1 MRRIFPLLALLLTA
15 LPQSAQA
22 QIGARL
28 NLRDLQTEAF
38 PFITGY
44 FDARDVSGARLTDL
58 KAADVQVLEDGTPQ
72 PIQQLRSV
80 HPGLRVIVV
89 ITPAESF
96 NIHNSQAQT
105 RFDLV
110 KQALDAWVSALPS
123 SGETLLSLATPQ
135 GIIVHDG
142 SAADWMA
149 ALDSY
154 TPASG
159 ATEVSVQTIAQA
171 LDLAAQPPSKPGMAT
186 AIWWIT
192 ATPRSEALI
201 PLPDWQTT
209 LAQEGVP
216 LFIWQVDAPST
227 FESEASQSLQ
237 ALVEATDAQRFTF
250 SGFEIFPNPE
260 DYFGPLRDVYFF
272 QYSSLLR
279 TAGDHQI
286 ALQLHSAEAIVA
298 SQSLAINLDIK
309 PPNPILV
316 SPPSHIDR
324 APSEQDPQLLAPFS
338 QPIEIVVE
346 FPDGFQRNLLRST
359 LYVNDKPVAENS
371 TAPFTHFSWDLG
383 GYTESQQ
390 VLLRVEVQDELGLV
404 GTSVELPVD
413 LSVQSPPGWFQGL
426 LARGGTML
434 ALSIVLIAA
443 GAFFLVMVLSGR
455 LSPSQLRMIRLFR
468 GEPEIAPR
476 PLDPLRDSPP
486 GVEANLTP
494 TGVMKTV
501 FASEPEVSSAP
512 AYLQRLTVQDPTQPA
527 LVRPLDAAEL
537 LIGSDPASNLVLD
550 DSSVEKKHAR
560 LVQDPDGQFHIV
572 DLGSHAGTWVNYA
585 PVSPQGSRLQ
595 DGDIVHVGRVAFRF
609 LLDHKISQS

>member
-15 LPQSAQA
+15 LPQSVLAQT
-22 QIGARL
+22 GARL
-28 NLRDLQTEAF
+28 NLHDLQTEAF

-44 FDARDVSGARLTDL
+44 FDARDGSGARLADL
-58 KAADVQVLEDGTPQ
+58 QVADVQVLEDGTPQ
-72 PIQQLRSV
+72 PVQQLRSV
-80 HPGLRVIVV
+80 DPGLRVIVV

-96 NIHNSQAQT
+96 NIRNSQAQT

-110 KQALDAWVSALPS
+110 KQALDAWVTTLPS
-123 SGETLLSLATPQ
+123 GSDTLLTLITPE
-135 GIIVHDG
+135 GALIHDG

-159 ATEVSVQTIAQA
+159 ATEAGTQSITQA
-171 LDLAAQPPSKPGMAT
+171 LDLAAEPPSEPGMAT

-192 ATPRSEALI
+192 ATPQSEALTS
-201 PLPDWQTT
+201 LPDWQTT
-209 LAQEGVP
+209 LTQQGVP
-216 LFIWQVDAPST
+216 IFIWQVDAPST
-227 FESEASQSLQ
+227 FESQSSQSLQ
-237 ALVEATDAQRFTF
+237 SLVEATGAQRFTF
-250 SGFEIFPNPE
+250 SSGVSFPNPE
-260 DYFGPLRDVYFF
+260 DYFSPLRSVYFF
-272 QYSSLLR
+272 QYSSQLR
-279 TAGDHQI
+279 TAGEHEI
-286 ALQLHSAEAIVA
+286 AIQLHSADAIVA
-298 SQSLAINLDIK
+298 SQSLTINLDIQL
-309 PPNPILV
+309 PNPILV

-346 FPDGFQRNLLRST
+346 FPDGFERNLLRST

-383 GYTESQQ
+383 SYTESQQ
-390 VLLRVEVQDELGLV
+390 VLLRVEVQDKLGLV

-434 ALSIVLIAA
+434 ALSVVLIAA

-455 LSPSQLRMIRLFR
+455 LSPSQLRVKRLFG
-468 GEPEIAPR
+468 GEPEIAPQ

-494 TGVMKTV
+494 TGARKTV
-501 FASEPEVSSAP
+501 FASEPKVSSAP
-512 AYLQRLTVQDPTQPA
+512 AYLQRLTVQDPNQPA
-527 LVRPLDAAEL
+527 LVRPLDTTEL

-550 DSSVEKKHAR
+550 DSSVEKQHAR
-560 LVQDPDGQFHIV
+560 LVLDPDGQYHIV

>member
-1 MRRIFPLLALLLTA
+1 MRRIFLLLALLLAA
-15 LPQSAQA
+15 LPQAAQA
-22 QIGARL
+22 QTGTRL

-44 FDARDVSGARLTDL
+44 FDARDANGARLPDL
-58 KAADVQVLEDGTPQ
+58 QAANVHVLEDGVAQ
-72 PIQQLRSV
+72 PIQQLRGV
-80 HPGLRVIVV
+80 DPGLRVIVL

-96 NIHNSQAQT
+96 NIRNSQAQT

-110 KQALDAWVSALPS
+110 KQALDAWVTTLPS
-123 SGETLLSLATPQ
+123 GSDTLLSLVTPEETL
-135 GIIVHDG
+135 VHDG

-154 TPASG
+154 SPASG
-159 ATEVSVQTIAQA
+159 ATGVSAQSIAQA
-171 LDLAAQPPSKPGMAT
+171 LDLAAQPPSEPGMAT

-192 ATPRSEALI
+192 ATPRSEALTA
-201 PLPDWQTT
+201 LPDWQTT
-209 LAQEGVP
+209 LTQEGVP

-227 FESEASQSLQ
+227 FDSEASQSLQ
-237 ALVEATDAQRFTF
+237 TLVGAIGAQRFTF
-250 SGFEIFPNPE
+250 SGGEVFPNPE
-260 DYFGPLRDVYFF
+260 DYFGPLRSVYFF
-272 QYSSLLR
+272 QYSSQLR
-279 TAGDHQI
+279 TAGEHQI
-286 ALQLHSAEAIVA
+286 ALQLQSAETIVA
-298 SQSLAINLDIK
+298 SQSLTINLDIQ
-309 PPNPILV
+309 PPSPILV

-346 FPDGFQRNLLRST
+346 FPDGFERNLLRST
-359 LYVNDKPVAENS
+359 LYVNDEPVAENS
-371 TAPFTHFSWDLG
+371 TAPFTHFSWDLS

-426 LARGGTML
+426 LARGGSTL
-434 ALSIVLIAA
+434 ALSVVLIAA
-443 GAFFLVMVLSGR
+443 GAFFLVIVLSGR
-455 LSPSQLRMIRLFR
+455 LNPAKLRAHILFR
-468 GEPEIAPR
+468 AEREPAPR

-486 GVEANLTP
+486 SIEADEAPAGV
-494 TGVMKTV
+494 VKTV
-501 FASEPEVSSAP
+501 FAAEAPVGSAP
-512 AYLQRLTVQDPTQPA
+512 AYLQRLTVQDPNQPA
-527 LVRPLDAAEL
+527 FVQPLNSAEL
-537 LIGSDPASNLVLD
+537 LIGTDSACNMMLN
-550 DSSVEKKHAR
+550 DSSVEKQHAR
-560 LVQDPDGQFHIV
+560 LVLDPDGQYHIV